1 MNHTNQIKG
10 KRRSAVFPAGVR
22 AETERTN
29 GGRVFL
35 SIASSSINYSDPI
48 FRGHSTERH
57 FSIAP
62 NLAKLLLACAAAFP
76 AFAHAAAL
84 EQFKSFVATTKAAK
98 GEFTQRLV
106 KSDGAASAKVSNP
119 STGTFI
125 FARPGKFIWTYQKPY
140 EQLLQADGEKLYIYD
155 KDLNQVTIKKLGNAL
170 GSSPAAILFG
180 NNDLEKNFTLK
191 EAGAKDGLEWLEAT
205 PKTKDSTFEHIGIGL
220 RNGVP
225 EAMELRDSFGQVSLL
240 SFKKFEKNPA
250 LAAEQFKFVVP
261 KGADVF
267 NN

>member
-1 MNHTNQIKG
+1 MHP
-10 KRRSAVFPAGVR
+10 SYFPVR
-22 AETERTN
+22 AVRAT
-29 GGRVFL
+29 
-35 SIASSSINYSDPI
+35 IA
-48 FRGHSTERH
+48 T
-57 FSIAP
+57 
-62 NLAKLLLACAAAFP
+62 LLLACAAALP
-76 AFAHAAAL
+76 VSAFATAL
-84 EQFKSFVATTKAAK
+84 DQFKSFVATAKSAK

-106 KSDGAASAKVSNP
+106 KSDNSASAKVSAP
-119 STGTFI
+119 STGSFV

-140 EQLLQADGEKLYIYD
+140 EQVLQADGEKLYIYD

-180 NNDLEKNFTLK
+180 SNDLEKNFALK
-191 EAGAKDGLEWLEAT
+191 EAGTKDGLEWLEAT
-205 PKTKDSTFEHIGIGL
+205 PKTKDTTFSQIGIGL

-225 EAMELRDSFGQVSLL
+225 EAMELRDSFGQVTLL

-250 LAAEQFKFVVP
+250 IGAEQFKFVLP